1 MLKSLELVNWKSHS
15 YTKLAFGGGT
25 NLFIGSMGSGK
36 SSCLEAIC
44 YALYGTFPS
53 LKSHKVSLDDVVKT
67 GEGASKVKVS
77 LIAPDGIEYSI
88 ERTISPNGGE
98 ANLRDATGRLLEG
111 PQPKRTTEAVLNLLK
126 IDYDLFTRA
135 IYSEQNKI
143 DHFITLPKGDR
154 KKQLDSLLGLDS
166 FEAARANAVTLINT
180 LKYERDS
187 LQVQL
192 ENLKPQEVNS
202 QKIELGD
209 KLKALI
215 IECDRLNENLKMLS
229 GNLTKIKN
237 NVAVF
242 EENKKHG
249 LMLQSE
255 ITNVNAQINATQ
267 VQANSLSKMEISY
280 EQAIA
285 NQKVATETLSRIKK
299 LTDEINEIKTSIG
312 KLDGQKTTLENQTT
326 GFEMRI
332 LETENKALEE
342 IQTQISDLSH
352 QNKFLQE
359 QLTNA
364 ATQVKI
370 LTLESSE
377 YEKKKKELEPKI
389 IQANEFEN
397 KHKSIELLSGKITTF
412 EVKETTL
419 IEEASKNDAQIEVLK
434 TALKL
439 LESTSANCPTCDS
452 SIENEKKDELKTQK
466 LNNLQKL
473 EKESRVLKE
482 SLVTTKAQ
490 LLDLKTDRTKWQQIA
505 PYLQTT
511 LIPLDENKLNEAKQL
526 HIKLIRQSE
535 LISTQLN
542 EKQTVY
548 REQSLR
554 VSKLRTQHAAVAQIT
569 QLESQ
574 MLQKQK
580 EEKDLQTK
588 LNVLGSYD
596 ESTAELQ
603 RIKDHLKR
611 IELENSITVLQ
622 GKVISLENRKKEI
635 KYDEKEH
642 EFAVLEMQKLLIDS
656 VKLQSDLNTV
666 NNLFNEKNTQ
676 LQQVN
681 AQINLINEL
690 QNKLTLVQ
698 TKIHE
703 LTIYSAALIQTQET
717 LRNELI
723 GAINEALKSIWLEV
737 YPYGDYTSLQLFPTK
752 SDYEVQIKRLNNEWI
767 DIERVSGGEK
777 TCASLSLRVALSMVL
792 APNLSWLVLDE
803 PTHNLDANAVNL
815 LARAL
820 HDSIPRIVRQTFII
834 THDEKLKEAATASV
848 HKFERNKNQNQPTT
862 VEQIN

>member
-15 YTKLAFGGGT
+15 YTKLAFDGGT

-36 SSCLEAIC
+36 TSCLEAIC

-53 LKSHKVSLDDVVKT
+53 LKSHKVSLEDVIKT
-67 GEGASKVKVS
+67 GESASKVKVN

-88 ERTISPNGGE
+88 ERTVSASGGE
-98 ANLRDATGRLLEG
+98 ANLRDYAGRLLEG

-166 FEAARANAVTLINT
+166 FENARANAITLINN

-187 LQVQL
+187 LQAQL

-202 QKIELGD
+202 QKTQLED
-209 KLKALI
+209 RLKTLSS
-215 IECDRLNENLKMLS
+215 EKTLHVENLRVLNENL
-229 GNLTKIKN
+229 TRVKN
-237 NVAVF
+237 KVAIF
-242 EENKKHG
+242 EENKKQG
-249 LMLQSE
+249 ILLQNE
-255 ITNVNAQINATQ
+255 ITNLNAQINAVT
-267 VQANSLSKMEISY
+267 VQANSLSKLEISY

-285 NQKVATETLSRIKK
+285 NQKVATDTLNRIKK
-299 LTDEINEIKTSIG
+299 LTEQINEIKTAIG
-312 KLDGQKTTLENQTT
+312 KIEGQKTTLENQTA

-332 LETENKALEE
+332 LETENKALED

-352 QNKFLQE
+352 QAKFLQE
-359 QLTNA
+359 QLTSA
-364 ATQVKI
+364 ATQVKV
-370 LTLESSE
+370 LTLEFNE
-377 YEKKKKELEPKI
+377 YEKKKKVLEPKI
-389 IQANEFEN
+389 VQANEFEN

-419 IEEASKNDAQIEVLK
+419 IEEVSKNDAQIDVLK

-452 SIENEKKDELKTQK
+452 SIENEKKDALKTQK

-482 SLVTTKAQ
+482 SLATTKAQ

-511 LIPLDENKLNEAKQL
+511 LAPADENKLNEAKQL

-554 VSKLRTQHAAVAQIT
+554 VSKLRTQHASVVQIT

-574 MLQKQK
+574 ILQRQK
-580 EEKDLQTK
+580 EEKDLQTE
-588 LNVLGSYD
+588 LSVLGSYD

-611 IELENSITVLQ
+611 IELEKSILVTKSQ
-622 GKVISLENRKKEI
+622 IMSLENRKKEI

-656 VKLQSDLNTV
+656 VKLQSDLNTAD
-666 NNLFNEKNTQ
+666 NLFNEKNAQ
-676 LQQVN
+676 LHQVN
-681 AQINLINEL
+681 TQITLINEL
-690 QNKLTLVQ
+690 QNKFNAVQ
-698 TKIHE
+698 SKIHE

-803 PTHNLDANAVNL
+803 PTHNLDSTAVNL

-834 THDEKLKEAATASV
+834 THDEKLKEAATAST
-848 HKFERNKNQNQPTT
+848 HKFERNKNQNQPTV
-862 VEQIN
+862 VELVS